1 MKTLKKIIAWA
12 SAIALLAMNAANLTV
27 NAAALNNATA
37 VVTWWTWIVVTGA
50 WFAWTCS
57 ATITKTNAGGA
68 NSAVAVQTC
77 TVTNA
82 TTLTI
87 GATDVLAAEYYTIAF
102 SVDNGV
108 FGTTTAWDTTNN
120 VVVSARV
127 LPILSMA
134 ISNATVDLGVLSP
147 TAATDST
154 TDTTVTVATN
164 ANGGYVVSAAAT
176 NFVGAT
182 TTNIIPFVTRA
193 AQAAGTEGFSLDV
206 ASVGQSAGT
215 STTDAT
221 AWLAAASTYA
231 VANWAASIAWASAWL
246 WASVAG
252 TAAWDTIVVNYE
264 ANISAVTEADNYS
277 TTVTY
282 TVSGTF

>member
-1 MKTLKKIIAWA
+1 MKTLKKIVAWA

-37 VVTWWTWIVVTGA
+37 VVTPTTWIVVTWA
-50 WFAWTCS
+50 WFPVGWTCS
-57 ATITKTNAGGA
+57 ATITKTVAGGA
-68 NSAVAVQTC
+68 NVAVTVDSCTQTD
-77 TVTNA
+77 A

-87 GATDVLAAEYYTIAF
+87 AASTVAANEYYTIAF
-102 SVDNGV
+102 STTNNV

-127 LPILSMA
+127 LPILTMA

-147 TAATDST
+147 TTATDSS

-164 ANGGYVVSAAAT
+164 ANWGYVVSAAAT

-182 TTNIIPFVTRA
+182 TANIIPFVTRA
-193 AQAAGTEGFSLDV
+193 AQVAGTEGFSLDI
-206 ASVGQSAGT
+206 ASVGQWANGT
-215 STTDAT
+215 STIAAT
-221 AWLAAASTYA
+221 AWVAWASTYA
-231 VANWAASIAWASAWL
+231 VANWAGSIAWA
-246 WASVAG
+246 VAG
-252 TAAWDTIVVNYE
+252 NAGTTDGDTLVVNYE
-264 ANISAVTEADNYS
+264 ANISPVTEADNYS